1 MPMARTG
8 GDKTKARIL
17 EVAERL
23 FAEGGFDATSV
34 DRIARAAKVNK
45 ALIYYHFK
53 DKNDVI
59 SSLFSAILDEFA
71 QELESSPPAGSGHES
86 PIRQELALL
95 ARRKRIL
102 VVMLMESLKTGE
114 HSEILFRCA
123 ELVIERETRGQPRVR
138 GRELRRRRVHEFF
151 TGFLPLVAFAALR
164 DRYCEY
170 FHCEADEAVDH
181 FVDAFTRSHLASHPS
196 AT

>member
-1 MPMARTG
+1 MARTG

-17 EVAERL
+17 DVAERL

-53 DKNDVI
+53 DKNDIVG
-59 SSLFSAILDEFA
+59 SLFAHILDELT
-71 QELESSPPAGSGHES
+71 QGLESSPPPSRGRQS
-86 PIRQELALL
+86 PIRQELELL

-102 VVMLMESLKTGE
+102 AVMLMESLKSGAR
-114 HSEILFRCA
+114 SEILFRCA

-138 GRELRRRRVHEFF
+138 GRELRRRRVDEFF
-151 TGFLPLVAFAALR
+151 TGFLPLVAFVALR

-170 FHCEADEAVDH
+170 FGCNAEETVDH
-181 FVDAFTRSHLASHPS
+181 FVEAFTRSHLAGHAS
-196 AT
+196 TT

>member
-1 MPMARTG
+1 MARTG

-59 SSLFSAILDEFA
+59 GSLFTHILDELA
-71 QELESSPPAGSGHES
+71 HELESAPPPTSSRQG

-95 ARRKRIL
+95 AQRKRIL
-102 VVMLMESLKTGE
+102 AVMLMESLKSGAR
-114 HSEILFRCA
+114 SEVLFRCA

-138 GRELRRRRVHEFF
+138 GRELRRRRVYEFF

-170 FHCEADEAVDH
+170 FGCDADEAVDH
-181 FVDAFTRSHLASHPS
+181 FVDAFTRSHLARHEG

>member
-1 MPMARTG
+1 MARTG
-8 GDKTKARIL
+8 GDKTKSRIL

-59 SSLFSAILDEFA
+59 ASLFTGILDELA
-71 QELESSPPAGSGHES
+71 QELESSPPRTAGRQS
-86 PIRQELALL
+86 PIRRELALL
-95 ARRKRIL
+95 AHRKRIL
-102 VVMLMESLKTGE
+102 AVILMESLKTSAR
-114 HSEILFRCA
+114 SEVLFRCA

-138 GRELRRRRVHEFF
+138 GQ
-151 TGFLPLVAFAALR
+151 
-164 DRYCEY
+164 
-170 FHCEADEAVDH
+170 
-181 FVDAFTRSHLASHPS
+181 
-196 AT
+196 